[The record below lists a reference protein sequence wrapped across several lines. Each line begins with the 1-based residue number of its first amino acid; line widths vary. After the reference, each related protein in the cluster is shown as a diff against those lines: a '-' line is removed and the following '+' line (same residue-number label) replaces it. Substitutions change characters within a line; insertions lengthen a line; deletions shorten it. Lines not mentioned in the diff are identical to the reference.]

1 MGINFLISFCIYF
14 FDIKEFFT
22 FQFSQF
28 YLVPFQASHMEYSIY
43 LALTILLLF
52 YYFFNT
58 NNFLTKIFISFSILG
73 FMILLF
79 ITEGRTGQVAFLFS
93 TILIAIIYLKKN
105 IKLIFIVILLIATSF
120 SLAYNFSSTF
130 KNRIT
135 HAVEDINKT
144 NKNDYSTSLGVRLSA
159 YLKIPKILES
169 TNLFLGVGYGDS
181 QNEVSKINRE
191 LFGQTQD
198 QQLGR
203 LHQSFLTIYHSMG
216 LLGLGIFIF
225 MLYYLLKLSIRNNNF
240 IGYAFLFCIF
250 ISLLTMDF
258 QNQREILILLA
269 FFSSL
274 IIMSSKNEQDYLK
287 N

>member
-1 MGINFLISFCIYF
+1 MIVNLLISFSIYF
-14 FDIKEFFT
+14 FDIKELFT

-58 NNFLTKIFISFSILG
+58 NNFLTKIFISFIILG

-93 TILIAIIYLKKN
+93 TTLLAIIYFKKN
-105 IKLIFIVILLIATSF
+105 IKLIFIVMLLIATSF

-130 KNRIT
+130 KNRIA

-144 NKNDYSTSLGVRLSA
+144 DKNNYSTSLGVRLSA

-181 QNEVSKINRE
+181 QNEVSKINRK

-240 IGYAFLFCIF
+240 IGYSFLFCIF
-250 ISLLTMDF
+250 ISLMTMDF

-269 FFSSL
+269 FFSSF
-274 IIMSSKNEQDYLK
+274 IIMSSKNE
-287 N
+287 